1 MQAFSFKNPTK
12 IIFGAGQIKLLGPEL
27 VADGIKHCLLIA
39 GGGSIKANGVYE
51 QVTDSLQKAG
61 IVFSES
67 WGVQANPRLD
77 KVRELIA
84 LARELQVDA
93 ILAVGGGS
101 VIDSAKA
108 VAAGFYL
115 NDIWNA
121 FRGSEQVKQ
130 ALPIY
135 TVLTLSAT
143 GSEMNGNAV
152 ITNNDTT
159 QKWGISSALIYPR
172 LSIIDPSV
180 QFTLSF
186 RQTASGAI
194 DAIAHI
200 LEFYFANDTAKSTL
214 AINAALLKTI
224 VEMTDRLKLNAG
236 DYEARANLAWAAT
249 LALNGTSGI
258 GLNGGDWACHAI
270 EHSFSALH
278 QEIAHGEGL
287 GVIFPAWI
295 GYVSDR
301 APARFAA
308 WAKEVWAEDSV
319 SLALHKFRGKL
330 EEWEMPGSLRD
341 LGIKDPELPT
351 LVEIILSGAP
361 RGLGEVFKLS
371 KDDLQALLVLAF

>member
-1 MQAFSFKNPTK
+1 M
-12 IIFGAGQIKLLGPEL
+12 
-27 VADGIKHCLLIA
+27 IA

-61 IVFSES
+61 IVISES

-224 VEMTDRLKLNAG
+224 VEMTDRLKLDAG

-258 GLNGGDWACHAI
+258 GLNEGDWACHAI

-308 WAKEVWAEDSV
+308 WAKEVWARIAFPWLCISSV
-319 SLALHKFRGKL
+319 VSWKNGKCPVRSGIWGSKIQSYPPWWRSSSR
-330 EEWEMPGSLRD
+330 EPPGDWEKCSNSVRMIYKLCWC
-341 LGIKDPELPT
+341 LPFN
-351 LVEIILSGAP
+351 LP
-361 RGLGEVFKLS
+361 
-371 KDDLQALLVLAF
+371 